1 MVNLGGEPIEVFV
14 DPAYYVFGEAEG
26 SMEISSSFDVSNI
39 GSIFETDDS
48 SIEDI
53 TTLAEDINKLDLDI

>member
-1 MVNLGGEPIEVFV
+1 
-14 DPAYYVFGEAEG
+14 
-26 SMEISSSFDVSNI
+26 MEISSSFDVSNI

>member
-1 MVNLGGEPIEVFV
+1 MVNLGGEPIEGFV